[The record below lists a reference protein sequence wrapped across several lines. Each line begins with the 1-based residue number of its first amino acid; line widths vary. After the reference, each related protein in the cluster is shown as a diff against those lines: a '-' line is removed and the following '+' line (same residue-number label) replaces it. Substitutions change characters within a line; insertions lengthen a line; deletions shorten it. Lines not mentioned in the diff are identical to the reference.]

1 MKNLFILSMFSVLLL
16 SACKKDEPV
25 LTGNTSTSGFD
36 FTINRFPGGDT
47 LPFTNRVKFTNKS
60 VDAFAWLWDFGD
72 ASQSVLENP
81 EHEFGT
87 GTSFLVRLTSIGKA
101 GNNTSSRTIA
111 LASPCEFD
119 PFALLTA
126 CGNKKWSLSPEN
138 DAIRVVNGTDTIS
151 STAPATCQGDDVYTF
166 SATGALSYDAKGQ
179 TYINGSCQSSKVNAS
194 KFWMLKN
201 EGGNP
206 VIILDAVTGG
216 NPFLGRS
223 DEVLGNRFE
232 LLSVS
237 EDAFMVR
244 SELSDGRKLLTKF
257 VSASLSIN
265 TVKLFLTGG
274 SRKTWRLDSLSAAPI
289 TAGVEANP
297 TQYYAGGPLAPCQ
310 KDDWYTF
317 TSGDSLYVNC
327 NGSTL
332 QPSQGYTCGND
343 ESFSSTYSFGAV
355 SGAVDGVAQIGLTA
369 NNPAQWIGIL
379 DRSNENVYRVIDI
392 SSTTLTLRSGNGS
405 GVVHTLKFVLK

>member
-1 MKNLFILSMFSVLLL
+1 
-16 SACKKDEPV
+16 
-25 LTGNTSTSGFD
+25 
-36 FTINRFPGGDT
+36 
-47 LPFTNRVKFTNKS
+47 
-60 VDAFAWLWDFGD
+60 
-72 ASQSVLENP
+72 
-81 EHEFGT
+81 
-87 GTSFLVRLTSIGKA
+87 
-101 GNNTSSRTIA
+101 
-111 LASPCEFD
+111 
-119 PFALLTA
+119 
-126 CGNKKWSLSPEN
+126 
-138 DAIRVVNGTDTIS
+138 
-151 STAPATCQGDDVYTF
+151 
-166 SATGALSYDAKGQ
+166 
-179 TYINGSCQSSKVNAS
+179 
-194 KFWMLKN
+194 
-201 EGGNP
+201 
-206 VIILDAVTGG
+206 
-216 NPFLGRS
+216 
-223 DEVLGNRFE
+223 
-232 LLSVS
+232 
-237 EDAFMVR
+237 MVR

-332 QPSQGYTCGND
+332 QPNQGYTCGND